1 MIRITNHMMVNDL
14 RRNLNSNLRNMD
26 TYQTQLSSGR
36 KINSLSDNP
45 AGVVKS
51 MRLRS
56 SLTEGEQYLANI
68 SEAVN
73 FMETTDSAL
82 SNINSILQRVRE
94 LTVNAAN
101 GTNDDSALTAIS
113 QEVSELN
120 DQLKMIANSA
130 YGTKYIF
137 SGTNV
142 TEQPYQDGANADNWV
157 GNNGSLQV
165 EISQGVTLA
174 MNLTNESMRNLF
186 TDSGTTQ
193 GLFNLL
199 ESLAADITA
208 GDSDAINDALGALD
222 NKMDDV
228 LTCEAI
234 VGAKINRLEL
244 QQARLESN
252 QISLTGLLSSNEDAD
267 MAEVIMELKIQENVY
282 QASLSAGARIIQPSL
297 VDFLR

>member
-1 MIRITNHMMVNDL
+1 MVNDL

-56 SLTEGEQYLANI
+56 SITEGEQYLANI

-94 LTVNAAN
+94 LTVSAAN

-157 GNNGSLQV
+157 GNNGSVQV
-165 EISQGVTLA
+165 EIGQGVTIA
-174 MNLTNESMRNLF
+174 MNLTNGSMNNLF
-186 TDSGTTQ
+186 TDNGTTQ

-199 ESLAADITA
+199 DSLAADITA

-228 LTCEAI
+228 LTCEAM

-244 QQARLESN
+244 QEARLESN

-267 MAEVIMELKIQENVY
+267 MAEVIMNLKIQENVY